1 MMDKEKEQYEKMVNT
16 PIRKLVLKL
25 AIPTIISMLVTSI
38 YNLAD
43 TLFVSSL
50 GESVSGAISVVFPIM
65 TIIQAV
71 GFTLGM
77 GAGSLISAKLGKEE
91 NGEAKS
97 IGSISFYTSIVLG
110 FLILMFG
117 LIFLVPLLN
126 NILGATE
133 TIFPHAKQYAFYILL
148 GSPIMTA
155 SFVLNNILR
164 SEGKSKFAMI
174 GLVTGGII
182 NILLDPLFIFAFNM
196 GISGAAIATITSQ
209 TISFILLL
217 IPFLRGKTIVDLSF
231 KKITKYFSS
240 LFEIVRTGF
249 PSLARQ
255 GLATLSTIL
264 MNNVAGNIGNDAGV
278 SAMGIVTKV
287 FMVIFAITL
296 GIGQG
301 YQPVCGYNYFSKNYK
316 RVKEAMIF
324 TFVFSLV
331 CMSGIAVIVYF
342 TAPYLIDIFIDSG
355 QVVEIGK
362 IALRYQCLVMP
373 LIPFN
378 VICNMTYQAT
388 RKKVRATLLSICRQG
403 IFYIPL
409 ILLLPK
415 YFGLLG
421 LEISQPI
428 ADVLTSLFSVPFFIS
443 IIKRL
448 NKEIEI

>member
-1 MMDKEKEQYEKMVNT
+1 MDKEKQQYDKMVNT
-16 PIRKLVLKL
+16 PIKKLVLKL

-38 YNLAD
+38 YNLVD

-50 GESVSGAISVVFPIM
+50 GESVSGAISIVFPIM

-77 GAGSLISAKLGKEE
+77 GAGSLISAKLGKKE
-91 NGEAKS
+91 NDEAKS
-97 IGSISFYTSIVLG
+97 IGSIAFYTSIAFG
-110 FLILMFG
+110 FLILLFG
-117 LIFLVPLLN
+117 LLFLGPILN
-126 NILGATE
+126 NVLGATE
-133 TIFPHAKQYAFYILL
+133 TIFPFAKDYAFYILL
-148 GSPIMTA
+148 GSPIMTGA
-155 SFVLNNILR
+155 FVLNNILR

-174 GLVTGGII
+174 GLVTGGVI
-182 NILLDPLFIFAFNM
+182 NIILDPLFIFAFKL
-196 GISGAAIATITSQ
+196 GIKGASIATVISQ
-209 TISFILLL
+209 TISFILLI
-217 IPFLRGKTIVDLSF
+217 IPFLRNKTIVDLSI
-231 KKITKYFSS
+231 KKISKYFSS

-264 MNNVAGNIGNDAGV
+264 MNNVAANIGNDAGI
-278 SAMGIVTKV
+278 SAMGIVAKV

-301 YQPVCGYNYFSKNYK
+301 YQPVCGYNYFSRNYK
-316 RVKEAMIF
+316 RVKDALVF
-324 TFVFSLV
+324 TFLFSV
-331 CMSGIAVIVYF
+331 ICMSGIAIVVYF
-342 TAPYLIDIFIDSG
+342 TAPYLIDIFIDSDK
-355 QVVEIGK
+355 VVEIGK
-362 IALRYQCLVMP
+362 QALRYQCLVMP

-415 YFGLLG
+415 YFGLTG
-421 LEISQPI
+421 LEVSQPI
-428 ADVLTSLFSVPFFIS
+428 ADVLTSLFSVPYFIS
-443 IIKRL
+443 IIRRL

>member
-1 MMDKEKEQYEKMVNT
+1 MDKEKQQYDKMVNT
-16 PIRKLVLKL
+16 PIKKLVLKL

-50 GESVSGAISVVFPIM
+50 GESVSGAISIVFPIM

-91 NGEAKS
+91 NDEAKS
-97 IGSISFYTSIVLG
+97 IGSIAFYTSIAFG
-110 FLILMFG
+110 FLILLFG
-117 LIFLVPLLN
+117 LVFLGPILN
-126 NILGATE
+126 NVLGATE
-133 TIFPHAKQYAFYILL
+133 TIFPFAKHYAFYILL
-148 GSPIMTA
+148 GSPIMTG

-174 GLVTGGII
+174 GLVTGGVI
-182 NILLDPLFIFAFNM
+182 NIILDPLFIFAFKL
-196 GISGAAIATITSQ
+196 GIKGASIATVISQ
-209 TISFILLL
+209 TISFILLI
-217 IPFLRGKTIVDLSF
+217 IPFLRNKTIVDLSI
-231 KKITKYFSS
+231 KKISKYFSS

-255 GLATLSTIL
+255 GLATLSTIV
-264 MNNVAGNIGNDAGV
+264 MNNVAANIGNDAGI
-278 SAMGIVTKV
+278 SAMGIVAKV

-301 YQPVCGYNYFSKNYK
+301 YQPVCGYNYFSRNYK
-316 RVKEAMIF
+316 RVKDALIF
-324 TFVFSLV
+324 TFLFSV
-331 CMSGIAVIVYF
+331 ICMSGIAIVVYF
-342 TAPYLIDIFIDSG
+342 TAPYLIDIFIDSDK
-355 QVVEIGK
+355 VVEIGK
-362 IALRYQCLVMP
+362 QALRYQCLVMP

-415 YFGLLG
+415 YFGLTG
-421 LEISQPI
+421 LEVSQPI
-428 ADVLTSLFSVPFFIS
+428 ADVLTSLFSVPYFIS
-443 IIKRL
+443 IIRRL